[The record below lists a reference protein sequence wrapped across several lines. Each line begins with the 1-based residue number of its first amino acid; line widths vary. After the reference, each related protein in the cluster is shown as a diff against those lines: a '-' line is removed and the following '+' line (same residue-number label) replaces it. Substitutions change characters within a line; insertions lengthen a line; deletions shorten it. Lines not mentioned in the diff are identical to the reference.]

1 MFLAKAVRLFII
13 MCWSVPV
20 WAQFCNISV
29 KGKITDENSV
39 DMLEGAVVT
48 CGELQVFTDAKGR
61 FELRNLCAGKNLLL
75 ISHIGCETQQI
86 ALYLQGDTTLKI
98 QLNHQSHELEN
109 VEIVQHK
116 KESHITQ
123 ATEEIQGVALQKIQG
138 LTLGEAVSK
147 LPGVTTT
154 NTGSTISKP
163 VIHGLHSNRVLI
175 MNNGVRLESQQ
186 WGSEHA
192 PEIDP
197 YIAKKITL
205 VKGASSLRYGSDA
218 IGGVILV
225 DPAPLPSMPGVDGEI
240 NLAAFSNNAE
250 FNASATLQG
259 NHAKVAPLS
268 WRVQGTFRKGANVRA
283 PGYWLKNTGVQEGN
297 FSVALG
303 WKKEQHG
310 MEVFYS
316 FFKTKI
322 GILSAAHIHN
332 LTDLQK
338 AIESPVPM
346 ELGSFTYR
354 IDRPYQDILHQLA
367 KVRGY
372 VQTGR
377 AGMFSATFAFQHNQ
391 RTEYDKHKPLGDN
404 DDRPAFHFAIQTM
417 TLDLNWEHK
426 PKRGFSGIVGFNG
439 STQTNNYNYG
449 YFIPGFWN
457 FGAGLYA
464 IERWNYKK
472 LELEAGVRLDY
483 KWLQAYLPDSKGG
496 TKPVHQWLVPSGSVG
511 MDYHFTESI
520 RWNVNLATAW
530 RAPQVVELYADGVHH
545 GSASFERGN
554 STLKAE
560 VSYDISTSLQLEF
573 QWVRVSV
580 GFYQYFINNFIYL
593 KPTLPAQLTIR
604 GAYPAFTYTQTNA
617 SLTGGDI
624 DLTLI
629 PVKGLEISNKTSLLR
644 ARNRSADEWLI
655 WMPPQRMEN
664 ALRYTFNDFKTV
676 KGFYL
681 GAGVLN
687 VFRQT
692 LVPANQDYAASPKG
706 YWLLNFETGASFYI
720 REQPLNIHIAVTN
733 ALNTRYRDYLNRF
746 RYFADERGVNVA
758 LRLNVPIQ
766 FFKQKNNSINH

>member
-1 MFLAKAVRLFII
+1 MRRLFILLLLCGI
-13 MCWSVPV
+13 AVARIS
-20 WAQFCNISV
+20 AQSCNYSL
-29 KGKITDENSV
+29 KGRVADENSV
-39 DMLEGAVVT
+39 DALDGAVVT
-48 CGELQVFTDAKGR
+48 LLPSQQVIVTDPKGR
-61 FELRNLCAGKNLLL
+61 FVFSELCVGSYTLV

-86 ALYLQGDTTLKI
+86 EILLRSDTLLKI
-98 QLNHQSHELEN
+98 QLNHKSHDLEN

-116 KESHITQ
+116 RESHVTQ
-123 ATEEIQGVALQKIQG
+123 ATEELQGLSLQKIQG
-138 LTLGEAVSK
+138 VTLGEAVSK
-147 LPGVTTT
+147 LAGVTTI
-154 NTGSTISKP
+154 NTGTTIAKP
-163 VIHGLHSNRVLI
+163 VIHGLHSNRILI

-225 DPAPLPSMPGVDGEI
+225 DPSPLPSSPGVDGEI

-250 FNASATLQG
+250 VNVSATVQG
-259 NHAKVAPLS
+259 NHAKMAPFG
-268 WRVQGTFRKGANVRA
+268 WRVQGTFRKGANVRT
-283 PGYWLKNTGVQEGN
+283 PGYWLKNTAVQEGN

-303 WKKEQHG
+303 WKKEQYG
-310 MEVFYS
+310 AEVFYS

-338 AIESPVPM
+338 AIESPVPL
-346 ELGSFTYR
+346 ELGSFTYN
-354 IDRPYQDILHQLA
+354 IGRPYQDILHQLA

-372 VQTGR
+372 LQTGKV
-377 AGMFSATFAFQHNQ
+377 GMFRATFAFQHNQ
-391 RTEYDKHKPLGDN
+391 RTEFDKHKPFGDN
-404 DDRPAFHFAIQTM
+404 DNRPAFQFAIQTIAI
-417 TLDLNWEHK
+417 DLTWEHK

-457 FGAGLYA
+457 FGAGAYA
-464 IERWNYKK
+464 IERWNYKQ

-483 KWLQAYLPDSKGG
+483 KWLQAYLPDNKGG
-496 TKPVHQWLVPSGSVG
+496 TKPVHQWIVPSGSLG
-511 MDYHFTESI
+511 MDYHFNEQI

-554 STLKAE
+554 AKLKAE
-560 VSYDISTSLQLEF
+560 VSFNISTSLQLDYK
-573 QWVRVSV
+573 WVRASL

-604 GAYPAFTYTQTNA
+604 GAYPAFTYTQANA

-624 DLTLI
+624 DIALK
-629 PVKGLEISNKTSLLR
+629 PFSGFEISNKTSLLR
-644 ARNRSADEWLI
+644 ARNRSANEWLI

-664 ALRYTFNDFKTV
+664 SLRYTFKDFKTV

-681 GAGVLN
+681 GVGVLN

-692 LVPANQDYAASPKG
+692 LVPQNQDYAAPPKG

-720 REQPLNIHIAVTN
+720 VNQPLNIHIAVTN
-733 ALNTRYRDYLNRF
+733 ALNARYRDYLNRF

-758 LRLNVPIQ
+758 LRINVPIQ
-766 FFKQKNNSINH
+766 FSKTNSKTN

>member
-1 MFLAKAVRLFII
+1 MKKVIGVILLVLLHTAGF
-13 MCWSVPV
+13 S
-20 WAQFCNISV
+20 QTCNITV

-39 DMLEGAVVT
+39 DMLDGAVVSA
-48 CGELQVFTDAKGR
+48 GDVQVLTDTKGR
-61 FELRNLCAGKNLLL
+61 FEIKGLCPGKTSLV
-75 ISHIGCETQQI
+75 ISHLGCETRQLDFFLR
-86 ALYLQGDTTLKI
+86 ADTLLKI

-116 KESHITQ
+116 RESHVTQ
-123 ATEEIQGVALQKIQG
+123 ATEEIQGMALVKLQG
-138 LTLGEAVSK
+138 LTLGEAVSR
-147 LPGVTTT
+147 LPGVTTI
-154 NTGSTISKP
+154 NTGSTIAKP
-163 VIHGLHSNRVLI
+163 VIHGLHSNRVLV

-197 YIAKKITL
+197 YVAKKITL
-205 VKGASSLRYGSDA
+205 VKGAASLRYGSDA

-225 DPAPLPSMPGVDGEI
+225 DPAPLPSAPGIDGEV
-240 NLAAFSNNAE
+240 NVAAFSNNAE
-250 FNASATLQG
+250 VNTSATIQG
-259 NHAKVAPLS
+259 NHANVAPLS
-268 WRVQGTFRKGANVRA
+268 WRVQGTFRKGANVRT
-283 PGYWLKNTGVQEGN
+283 PNYWLKNTGVEEGN

-303 WKKEQHG
+303 WKKEQYG
-310 MEVFYS
+310 IEVFYS

-338 AIESPVPM
+338 AIESPEPL
-346 ELGSFTYR
+346 ELGTFTYN
-354 IDRPYQDILHQLA
+354 IGRPNQDILHQLA

-372 VQTGR
+372 FQTGK

-404 DDRPAFHFAIQTM
+404 DDRPAFQFAIQTM
-417 TLDLNWEHK
+417 TLDLIWEHR
-426 PKRGFSGIVGFNG
+426 PKRGFSGVVGFNG
-439 STQTNNYNYG
+439 STQTNNYDFG

-457 FGAGLYA
+457 FGAGAFA
-464 IERWNYKK
+464 IERWNYKR

-496 TKPVHQWLVPSGSVG
+496 NKPVHQWVVPSGSVG
-511 MDYHFTESI
+511 MDYHFTENI

-554 STLKAE
+554 AQLKAE
-560 VSYDISTSLQLEF
+560 VSYDISTSLQLDYK
-573 QWVRVSV
+573 WVRASL
-580 GFYQYFINNFIYL
+580 GYYQYFINNFIYL

-629 PVKGLEISNKTSLLR
+629 PVRGLEISNKTSLLR
-644 ARNRSADEWLI
+644 ARNTTAREWLI
-655 WMPPQRMEN
+655 WMPAQRMEN
-664 ALRYTFNDFKTV
+664 SLRYTFADFKTV

-687 VFRQT
+687 VFRQN
-692 LVPANQDYAASPKG
+692 LVPANQDYATPPKG

-720 REQPLNIHIAVTN
+720 REQPLNIHVAVSN

-746 RYFADERGVNVA
+746 RSFADERGVNVS
-758 LRLNVPIQ
+758 LRINVPIK
-766 FFKQKNNSINH
+766 FQKTNSKTLNTD